1 VTTKNAVHCSSA
13 AIAGTISQ
21 IAGLF
26 ELLNEI
32 QQRGTR
38 GCLLLNQFIDYSWHA
53 SKTTNLCPAL
63 RSRSTM
69 FAAIFPRQNIPS
81 CPFYFLSSRY
91 LRIRL
96 FVELS

>member
-1 VTTKNAVHCSSA
+1 
-13 AIAGTISQ
+13 
-21 IAGLF
+21 
-26 ELLNEI
+26 
-32 QQRGTR
+32 
-38 GCLLLNQFIDYSWHA
+38 
-53 SKTTNLCPAL
+53 
-63 RSRSTM
+63 M